1 MGKYFKTTF
10 WTIFGLRDFIS
21 LGDFV
26 YGEFIIYTH
35 NIPAYH
41 VGCFRENSP
50 SDAMVNR
57 LLTEKKETIESILSK
72 INETQGLK
80 LNFGKSPLIIQI
92 VKKEEIV
99 ELDLPP
105 LPENWIK
112 DILI

>member
-1 MGKYFKTTF
+1 MEKYFKTTF
-10 WTIFGLRDFIS
+10 WTIFGLRDLIN

-26 YGEFIIYTH
+26 YGEFIIYDG

-41 VGCFRENSP
+41 VNCFRKNSV
-50 SDAMVNR
+50 SDALVNQ
-57 LLTEKKETIESILSK
+57 LLAGGKESIESAIRK
-72 INETQGLK
+72 INGKQGTK
-80 LNFGKSPLIIQI
+80 LNFGKSPLLIRIE
-92 VKKEEIV
+92 KKEEIV